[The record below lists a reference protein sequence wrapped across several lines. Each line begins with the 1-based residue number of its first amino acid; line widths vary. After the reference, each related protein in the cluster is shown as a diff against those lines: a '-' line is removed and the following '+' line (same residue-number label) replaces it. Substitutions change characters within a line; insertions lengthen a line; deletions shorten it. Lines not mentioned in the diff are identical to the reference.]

1 MASWQ
6 PLRPLVLSGILL
18 LASSAGSAPPAGKP
32 VLASVEAQV
41 YDRQKGA
48 VVAMDEASDPYG
60 MNVDAF
66 IVVKVQ
72 GTYAGDAPLKLK
84 LVASAPKESSEATGE
99 MPGWKVSQTRTL
111 HALAENGT
119 TQVPFLLPYT
129 CASQVKVTVTL
140 TGPGIKGSKTLD
152 TAFPCAE

>member
-6 PLRPLVLSGILL
+6 PLRPLLLSGILL
-18 LASSAGSAPPAGKP
+18 LGSSAGSAPAAGKP
-32 VLASVEAQV
+32 VLASVEAQI

-48 VVAMDEASDPYG
+48 VVAMDDASDPYG

-66 IVVKVQ
+66 ILVKVQ
-72 GTYAGDAPLKLK
+72 GTYDGEAPLKLK
-84 LVASAPKESSEATGE
+84 LVASAPKESSEAGDRAA
-99 MPGWKVSQTRTL
+99 WKVTQTRTL

-119 TQVPFLLPYT
+119 TQVPFLLPYA